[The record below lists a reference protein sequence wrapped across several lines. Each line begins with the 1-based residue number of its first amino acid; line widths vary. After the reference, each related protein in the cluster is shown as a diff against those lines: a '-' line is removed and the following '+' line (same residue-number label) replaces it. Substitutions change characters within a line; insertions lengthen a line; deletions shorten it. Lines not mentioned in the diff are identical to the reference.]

1 MGFLSSLFGTKSST
15 PSTTNVVQSKLPAE
29 IAPFVKEILGEAQQL
44 YKGDLA
50 RGYQPYTGATIAPL
64 TPDQEA
70 ALTGLAGLPGTTAPF
85 LERATEIY
93 ETGGERFTPETAQ
106 EFMSPYQRAVTDIEK
121 REAQRQFE
129 STALPTFEKR
139 AVDAGGMS
147 GLGTRAGV
155 EAAEMQ
161 RGQSQLLA
169 DIEAKG
175 LQKAYDDAR
184 KGFEQQKLRERGMA
198 ADLSGMGTQA
208 LTSGISELG
217 AQKAAGEERQGLSQ
231 SVLDEAYYKFLEEQQ
246 FPQATLAQYQGSVY
260 GNPLAKTFDKTET
273 TTRPQPSTGQSLL
286 SLGLSGLGMFG
297 MGKGNIYGGGG
308 RTAFGAGGGSVGGLS
323 DKKLGNYMREGS
335 GAISAGDRDQLMRMY
350 KSGLSGLPVVKRQA
364 GSYGQHY
371 PVGYNPDVIE
381 SETIVEEEGPNAY
394 QKYVLPHVQKI
405 TRAAGD
411 ALGDTFGT
419 PSDVTLQVLNQ
430 LGITDYLPSDSYIGS
445 EKLKEGIKEGMQ
457 FIGGDEALP
466 PTLRESSRLPDLEV
480 DDTTKVEEEMSSI
493 SGNKEVLGD
502 RIAQLRKDQL
512 DETKPTA
519 KRVGPLRPDIIDT
532 SKEKSE
538 VPNPKKESVGFFG
551 DLLQSNL
558 ALQTMVTDKI
568 GTVQELQQKI
578 KDAQAE
584 DKKTREDSRS
594 KRNELNIWKAL
605 LEAGDAVRRA
615 DPAGGLLAAAA
626 AGASAGGKSFVEG
639 RMKLAKEAE
648 GDGQRAIDAAKTLLS
663 IETADLKL
671 QQALISSKI
680 EALKA
685 GAAWVKANN
694 IKANPQQIRAAS
706 DWAFKLADSK
716 FPGNDPRKGQAFS
729 IAFSQAVNN
738 PKDQTVWGQVDFTS
752 IGKGAFSGRGTPNSR
767 TTAEDAVKNI
777 RGKNTVGATQK

>member
-29 IAPFVKEILGEAQQL
+29 LAPFVKEILGEAQQL

-85 LERATEIY
+85 LERATELY
-93 ETGGERFTPETAQ
+93 ETGGERFTPDTAQ

-121 REAQRQFE
+121 REAQTAFE
-129 STALPTFEKR
+129 RTARPAFEKR

-208 LTSGISELG
+208 LTSGIAELG
-217 AQKAAGEERQGLSQ
+217 AQKSAGEERQGLSQ

-246 FPQATLAQYQGSVY
+246 FPQSTLAQYQGSVY
-260 GNPLAKTFDKTET
+260 GNPLAKTFDTTET

-286 SLGLSGLGMFG
+286 SMGLSGLGMFG

-308 RTAFGAGGGSVGGLS
+308 GKSLFGAGGGSVGGLS

-335 GAISAGDRDQLMRMY
+335 GAISAGDRNQLMRMY

-364 GSYGQHY
+364 GS
-371 PVGYNPDVIE
+371 IE
-381 SETIVEEEGPNAY
+381 SETIVEEEPNAY
-394 QKYVLPHVQKI
+394 QEYVLPHIQKI

-411 ALGDTFGT
+411 TLGM
-419 PSDVTLQVLNQ
+419 PSDVAMKVLKQ
-430 LGITDYLPSDSYIGS
+430 LGITDSPPSASFLGS
-445 EKLKEGIKEGMQ
+445 EKIKEGMK

-466 PTLRESSRLPDLEV
+466 PTPRKSLREQVPDDDVETEAEKLQTVNDRIQAELRKGKEVKGTVKETVKVPEKLEV
-480 DDTTKVEEEMSSI
+480 PKKKDEI
-493 SGNKEVLGD
+493 SGVGFISDLIKSNTKFQKMTDEGITSINELQDQLKEAIGQD
-502 RIAQLRKDQL
+502 KETRKD
-512 DETKPTA
+512 
-519 KRVGPLRPDIIDT
+519 
-532 SKEKSE
+532 
-538 VPNPKKESVGFFG
+538 
-551 DLLQSNL
+551 
-558 ALQTMVTDKI
+558 
-568 GTVQELQQKI
+568 
-578 KDAQAE
+578 
-584 DKKTREDSRS
+584 SRT
-594 KRNELNIWKAL
+594 KRNELAFWRSL
-605 LEAGDAVRRA
+605 LIAGEAVGSA
-615 DPAGGLLAAAA
+615 DPSQGFLAAAA
-626 AGASAGGKSFVEG
+626 KGASAGGKSLVEA

-648 GDGQRAIDAAKTLLS
+648 GDGQRAIDAAKTLLNV
-663 IETADLKL
+663 ETADLKL
-671 QQALISSKI
+671 QQAAMGTQAQ
-680 EALKA
+680 ALTA
-685 GAAWVKANN
+685 MASWAKANN
-694 IKANPQQIRAAS
+694 INT
-706 DWAFKLADSK
+706 
-716 FPGNDPRKGQAFS
+716 
-729 IAFSQAVNN
+729 N
-738 PKDQTVWGQVDFTS
+738 PKTLNAAVQFIDKRSGISLGKYDPKAQARWDIISAHVMANLNTPSIWGNFPKSGEGFSD
-752 IGKGAFSGRGTPNSR
+752 KAFSGNPNM
-767 TTAEDAVKNI
+767 TTDDAMKQLKA
-777 RGKNTVGATQK
+777 RKTVGATQTRDPNT

>member
-1 MGFLSSLFGTKSST
+1 MGFLSSLFGTKRSSSPSST
-15 PSTTNVVQSKLPAE
+15 VVQSSRLPAE

-70 ALTGLAGLPGTTAPF
+70 ALTGLAGLPGTTTPF
-85 LERATEIY
+85 LEKATEIY
-93 ETGGERFTPETAQ
+93 ETGGERFTPETAE

-129 STALPTFEKR
+129 KNIMPRFEAE
-139 AVDAGGMS
+139 AVRAGGLT
-147 GLGTRAGV
+147 GLGSRAGV
-155 EAAEMQ
+155 EAAELQ
-161 RGQSQLLA
+161 RGQSELLA

-175 LQKAYDDAR
+175 LQKAFTDAR
-184 KGFEQQKLRERGMA
+184 QAFELQKARERGMA
-198 ADLSGMGTQA
+198 ADLSGIGTQA
-208 LTSGISELG
+208 LTSRISELG
-217 AQKAAGEERQGLSQ
+217 AQKAAGEERQALGQ
-231 SVLDEAYYKFLEEQQ
+231 SALDEAYYKFLEEQQ
-246 FPQATLAQYQGSVY
+246 FPQETLAQYSGTVY
-260 GNPLAKTFDKTET
+260 GNPLAKTFDT
-273 TTRPQPSTGQSLL
+273 TTTTARPQPSTGQSLL

-297 MGKGNIYGGGG
+297 MGRGNIYGGGSPV
-308 RTAFGAGGGSVGGLS
+308 RTAGGGSIGRLS
-323 DKKLGNYMREGS
+323 DKNLGKYMREGS

-394 QKYVLPHVQKI
+394 QKYVEPPARYINKI
-405 TRAAGD
+405 LTDLAG
-411 ALGDTFGT
+411 A
-419 PSDVTLQVLNQ
+419 PVDVATQVLNQ
-430 LGITDYLPSDSYIGS
+430 LGMNINPSQAIGGS
-445 EKLKEGIKEGMQ
+445 ESIKRGMRNVL
-457 FIGGDEALP
+457 GPEVLP
-466 PTLRESSRLPDLEV
+466 PS
-480 DDTTKVEEEMSSI
+480 TTEAPPITEETEAEKLQTV
-493 SGNKEVLGD
+493 ND
-502 RIAQLRKDQL
+502 RIAELRKG
-512 DETKPTA
+512 DEVEGTVKETVKVSEKP
-519 KRVGPLRPDIIDT
+519 
-532 SKEKSE
+532 E
-538 VPNPKKESVGFFG
+538 VPNPKDESVGFFG
-551 DLLQSNL
+551 DLLQSNI

-578 KDAQAE
+578 KDAQAK

-605 LEAGDAVRRA
+605 IEAGDVVGRA
-615 DPAGGLLAAAA
+615 DPSQGVLNALAK
-626 AGASAGGKSFVEG
+626 GASAGGKSFVEG
-639 RMKLAKEAE
+639 RIKLAKEAE
-648 GDGQRAIDAAKTLLS
+648 GDGQRAIDAAKTLLAV
-663 IETADLKL
+663 ETADLKL

-752 IGKGAFSGRGTPNSR
+752 IGKGAFSGRGTPNPN

-777 RGKNTVGATQK
+777 RGNVVRQTQK

>member
-29 IAPFVKEILGEAQQL
+29 LAPFVKEILGEAQQL

-121 REAQRQFE
+121 REAQTAFE
-129 STALPTFEKR
+129 RTARPAFEKR

-208 LTSGISELG
+208 LTSGIAELG
-217 AQKAAGEERQGLSQ
+217 AQKSAGEERQGLSQ

-246 FPQATLAQYQGSVY
+246 FPQSTLAQYQGSVY

-286 SLGLSGLGMFG
+286 SMGLSGLGMFG

-308 RTAFGAGGGSVGGLS
+308 GKSLFGAGGGSVGGLS

-335 GAISAGDRDQLMRMY
+335 GAISAGDRNQLMRMY

-364 GSYGQHY
+364 GS
-371 PVGYNPDVIE
+371 IE
-381 SETIVEEEGPNAY
+381 SETIVEEEPNVY

-411 ALGDTFGT
+411 TLGT
-419 PSDVTLQVLNQ
+419 PSDVAIQVLNQ
-430 LGITDYLPSDSYIGS
+430 LGMNIDPSDSYFGS
-445 EKLKEGIKEGMQ
+445 EKIKEGMK

-466 PTLRESSRLPDLEV
+466 PTLRESSRLPDLEI
-480 DDTTKVEEEMSSI
+480 DDTTKAEEEITEMSSI

-502 RIAQLRKDQL
+502 RIAQLRKDQA
-512 DETKPTA
+512 A
-519 KRVGPLRPDIIDT
+519 KSKTEGVGPLRPDIIDT
-532 SKEKSE
+532 RKEKSE

-716 FPGNDPRKGQAFS
+716 FPGNDHRKGQAFS

-752 IGKGAFSGRGTPNSR
+752 IGTGAFSKRGTPNSK

>member
-29 IAPFVKEILGEAQQL
+29 LAPFVKEILGEAQQL

-129 STALPTFEKR
+129 RTALPAFEKR
-139 AVDAGGMS
+139 AIDAGGMS

-169 DIEAKG
+169 DIEARG

-286 SLGLSGLGMFG
+286 SMGLSGLGMFG

-308 RTAFGAGGGSVGGLS
+308 GKSLFGAGGGSVGGLS

-350 KSGLSGLPVVKRQA
+350 RSGLSGLPVVKRQNNA
-364 GSYGQHY
+364 QVGRPEFIEDIIGIFNPGSLSQQTPDSLAYKKKVDEKRRQESAEALNRLKRGQETASSLRDRFSSY
-371 PVGYNPDVIE
+371 FSGKGSEDP
-381 SETIVEEEGPNAY
+381 ETIKIKEDAS
-394 QKYVLPHVQKI
+394 QKI
-405 TRAAGD
+405 QEVEDAEEQAQRNLMTGPQTDFTEATDWFHGLSPADRVRAR
-411 ALGDTFGT
+411 LGTQD
-419 PSDVTLQVLNQ
+419 PVEQVEVTKQADMLAA
-430 LGITDYLPSDSYIGS
+430 PPP
-445 EKLKEGIKEGMQ
+445 KET
-457 FIGGDEALP
+457 LP
-466 PTLRESSRLPDLEV
+466 PPAARKLDIDSLDIIQE
-480 DDTTKVEEEMSSI
+480 TTKDLKGSREATT
-493 SGNKEVLGD
+493 K
-502 RIAQLRKDQL
+502 LRTDLAAMRKKDQ
-512 DETKPTA
+512 ETIE
-519 KRVGPLRPDIIDT
+519 G
-532 SKEKSE
+532 
-538 VPNPKKESVGFFG
+538 
-551 DLLQSNL
+551 
-558 ALQTMVTDKI
+558 
-568 GTVQELQQKI
+568 
-578 KDAQAE
+578 
-584 DKKTREDSRS
+584 SRN
-594 KRNELNIWKAL
+594 KRNELNFWRSLIAAG
-605 LEAGDAVRRA
+605 EAVGKA
-615 DPAGGLLAAAA
+615 DPAKGFLNALAEGATAGSKEYVDKRLALL
-626 AGASAGGKSFVEG
+626 
-639 RMKLAKEAE
+639 KEAE
-648 GDGQRAIDAAKTLLS
+648 GDGQKAINAIQTEIK
-663 IETADLKL
+663 I
-671 QQALISSKI
+671 QQADSALIMS
-680 EALKA
+680 A
-685 GAAWVKANN
+685 GQVKA
-694 IKANPQQIRAAS
+694 QQITAMANWIKNNGLKKMNTKVMAELIKNAKERAAVHPKDS
-706 DWAFKLADSK
+706 QAARDAYSYTLRMSILAYEKTGGNLSTAIRAGLHVPVSQVNPTQNKLAATVGEESRI
-716 FPGNDPRKGQAFS
+716 RKGKAL
-729 IAFSQAVNN
+729 
-738 PKDQTVWGQVDFTS
+738 G
-752 IGKGAFSGRGTPNSR
+752 G
-767 TTAEDAVKNI
+767 
-777 RGKNTVGATQK
+777 

>member
-29 IAPFVKEILGEAQQL
+29 LAPFVKEILGEAQQL

-121 REAQRQFE
+121 REAQTAFE
-129 STALPTFEKR
+129 RTAMPRFEAS
-139 AVDAGGMS
+139 AVQAGGMS

-208 LTSGISELG
+208 LTSGIAELG
-217 AQKAAGEERQGLSQ
+217 AQKSAGEERQGLSQ

-246 FPQATLAQYQGSVY
+246 FPQSTLAQYQGSVY

-286 SLGLSGLGMFG
+286 SMGLSGLGMFG

-308 RTAFGAGGGSVGGLS
+308 GKSLFGAGGGSVGGLS
-323 DKKLGNYMREGS
+323 DKKLGNYMRKGS
-335 GAISAGDRDQLMRMY
+335 GAISAGDRNQLMRMY

-364 GSYGQHY
+364 GS
-371 PVGYNPDVIE
+371 IE
-381 SETIVEEEGPNAY
+381 SETIVEEEPNVY

-411 ALGDTFGT
+411 TLGT
-419 PSDVTLQVLNQ
+419 PSDVAIQVLNQ
-430 LGITDYLPSDSYIGS
+430 LG
-445 EKLKEGIKEGMQ
+445 M
-457 FIGGDEALP
+457 
-466 PTLRESSRLPDLEV
+466 
-480 DDTTKVEEEMSSI
+480 
-493 SGNKEVLGD
+493 N
-502 RIAQLRKDQL
+502 
-512 DETKPTA
+512 
-519 KRVGPLRPDIIDT
+519 ID
-532 SKEKSE
+532 
-538 VPNPKKESVGFFG
+538 P
-551 DLLQSNL
+551 
-558 ALQTMVTDKI
+558 
-568 GTVQELQQKI
+568 
-578 KDAQAE
+578 
-584 DKKTREDSRS
+584 
-594 KRNELNIWKAL
+594 
-605 LEAGDAVRRA
+605 
-615 DPAGGLLAAAA
+615 
-626 AGASAGGKSFVEG
+626 
-639 RMKLAKEAE
+639 
-648 GDGQRAIDAAKTLLS
+648 
-663 IETADLKL
+663 
-671 QQALISSKI
+671 
-680 EALKA
+680 
-685 GAAWVKANN
+685 
-694 IKANPQQIRAAS
+694 
-706 DWAFKLADSK
+706 
-716 FPGNDPRKGQAFS
+716 
-729 IAFSQAVNN
+729 
-738 PKDQTVWGQVDFTS
+738 
-752 IGKGAFSGRGTPNSR
+752 
-767 TTAEDAVKNI
+767 
-777 RGKNTVGATQK
+777 

>member
-15 PSTTNVVQSKLPAE
+15 PSATTVMQSKLPAE

-44 YKGDLA
+44 YKGDLG

-121 REAQRQFE
+121 REAQTAFE
-129 STALPTFEKR
+129 RTAMPRFEAQ
-139 AVDAGGMS
+139 AVGAGGMS

-169 DIEAKG
+169 DIEARG

-208 LTSGISELG
+208 LTSGIAELG

-286 SLGLSGLGMFG
+286 SMGLSGLGMFG

-308 RTAFGAGGGSVGGLS
+308 GKSFFGAGGGSVGGLS

-350 KSGLSGLPVVKRQA
+350 RSGLSGLPVVKRQA
-364 GSYGQHY
+364 GS
-371 PVGYNPDVIE
+371 IE
-381 SETIVEEEGPNAY
+381 SETIVEEEPNAY

-445 EKLKEGIKEGMQ
+445 EKLKEGIKGGMK

-466 PTLRESSRLPDLEV
+466 PTLRESSRLPDLEI
-480 DDTTKVEEEMSSI
+480 DDTTKAEEEITEMSSI

-502 RIAQLRKDQL
+502 RIAQLRKDQV
-512 DETKPTA
+512 A
-519 KRVGPLRPDIIDT
+519 KSKTEGVGPSIIT
-532 SKEKSE
+532 TKKEKPE
-538 VPNPKKESVGFFG
+538 VPNPKDESVGFLG
-551 DLLQSNL
+551 DVLQSNL

-584 DKKTREDSRS
+584 DKKLEKIQDQKEMNLIFGKLYLKLGTLFVEQ
-594 KRNELNIWKAL
+594 IL
-605 LEAGDAVRRA
+605 LEVY
-615 DPAGGLLAAAA
+615 
-626 AGASAGGKSFVEG
+626 
-639 RMKLAKEAE
+639 
-648 GDGQRAIDAAKTLLS
+648 
-663 IETADLKL
+663 
-671 QQALISSKI
+671 
-680 EALKA
+680 
-685 GAAWVKANN
+685 
-694 IKANPQQIRAAS
+694 
-706 DWAFKLADSK
+706 
-716 FPGNDPRKGQAFS
+716 
-729 IAFSQAVNN
+729 
-738 PKDQTVWGQVDFTS
+738 
-752 IGKGAFSGRGTPNSR
+752 
-767 TTAEDAVKNI
+767 
-777 RGKNTVGATQK
+777 